1 MALPETVRV
10 KLSSE
15 EAGAI
20 TLTGVVVQDLPVRE
34 LVGHILSLAGKDI
47 ARIRRILLRG
57 SLMSGAT
64 RFRWQG
70 WEADEAALTQLLA
83 GFPDPE
89 PGRAFAA
96 QRCVLAILRG
106 NSYGIEVPRDAG
118 VHTGRFHRGA
128 SFWDVLMETA
138 TAAGPC
144 YAGYSYRRSADR
156 FEAALSPAAARRL
169 GEAAAALVYSS
180 VRDRI
185 RAAGLLTAE
194 LYVER

>member
-20 TLTGVVVQDLPVRE
+20 SLTGVVVQDLPVRE

-47 ARIRRILLRG
+47 PRIHRILLRG

-70 WEADEAALTQLLA
+70 WDAEEAALAELLA

-89 PGRAFAA
+89 PGRTFAA
-96 QRCVLAILRG
+96 ELCVLAILRG
-106 NSYGIEVPRDAG
+106 NSYGIEVPHDAG
-118 VHTGRFHRGA
+118 ARTPRFHRGA

-138 TAAGPC
+138 AAAGPR
-144 YAGYSYRRSADR
+144 YYGYSYRRSADR
-156 FEAALSPAAARRL
+156 FDAALSAAAARGL

-185 RAAGLLTAE
+185 RATGLLTVE